1 MNSRWQTSRIGLINF
16 WYYDEQE
23 FPFVKGRMLLR
34 GSNGSGKSVT
44 MQSVIPLLLDGNMSP
59 ERLDP
64 FGSRDRKMSSYL
76 LEEDDDRDE
85 RTGYLYLEFKRQESG
100 TWLTVGMGIR
110 ARKGKP
116 LDKWYF
122 SLTDGRRV
130 GRDFFL
136 YKEIGEKVTLSK
148 KELENRIAGGGQI
161 FDRQA
166 DYMEYVNRQ
175 IFGFETVEEYKEM
188 IDLLIQLRTPKL
200 SKDFK
205 PSVVNDILSDS
216 LQPLS
221 DEDLRPMSEAIE
233 NMDTMN
239 MNLKA
244 REAGYQAA
252 EKIQRVLD
260 RYNRLTLFEKADR
273 CCENRKRLL
282 ALEKEERARTEEN
295 ERCEKRVR
303 QLEDEIADLDAR
315 RDTMEKERD
324 SLSRSDAVG
333 LKSREMD
340 LASRIRARETL
351 LSEKKRQLDA
361 KQEQYVELEDRRKR
375 EKDRVYEKECELD
388 VILEEMRAEAE
399 EMSFD
404 EHAFFR
410 EELKENFHRP
420 FSWDTHEAQFIKV
433 KSEISRGTEL
443 LRDAEIRR
451 KEADELLKNR
461 ERQQRETDM
470 AMRKESEL
478 EAMLVQVENEWKEAL
493 YSWNEQNEELK
504 FSKEQMREM
513 ARFADEYGED
523 SDFAKVRQT
532 AADLWIDRKGGINGE
547 LGRKQEEKRN
557 LEEAHR
563 EIEEELAQ
571 WESSR
576 EPEPPRSE
584 AVRKNRERLQE
595 KGIPYQEFYK
605 VVEFGKEL
613 VQDPE
618 ACGRLEEALLE
629 MGILDAL
636 VIEEQYREQVLAAD
650 PGCADRY
657 LFVQP
662 HHAEKSLLDVL
673 DLNDSVNDIFFNQR
687 ITGIL
692 GNIFLAGTS
701 DAGEKSGAKVEG
713 AGGDFPDET
722 GPSVTAVYPDGS
734 YQIGV
739 IRGTVTG
746 EHEAGFIGVQARE
759 RSRKAKI
766 AACRDMLAENE
777 RQQEIL
783 ERETEVLKQRLV
795 RLQQEYEKLP
805 GDTDIREA
813 FRMLS
818 DARRIVEQM
827 RQEGARLEEELLKVS
842 AVLKELKRQAAEIAQ
857 KLYLNCSYE
866 TFRRADEAAAD
877 YRQHFYQLRSGHEL
891 FLQVHAHLEELKE
904 RQELLDQEMD
914 QIRYEAGN
922 AARELNK
929 EREEYNSIIQ
939 QLELTDYEQIR
950 KQLDECMDWLKNY
963 PGRLQKCVAE
973 KTQNEE
979 RIRTLRE
986 QAAQNEERISELRSK
1001 AEYLGKC
1008 FAAEMELDYVHF
1020 TESPIKD
1027 AADRDN
1033 TALEE
1038 AAGKVRDFLAPECRD
1053 MEKEQIISRLNQ
1065 VYFENRGFLT
1075 DYQIMQ
1081 TELFEELDRQ
1091 AQRGDPPAKRLDIAA
1106 RYQGVRIPFGSLLT
1120 HLEEEIA
1127 ELKDLIKD
1135 GDRELFEDILANT
1148 VSRKIRGKINS
1159 SNAWV
1164 EKMNSLMG
1172 AMNTS
1177 SGLKLKLRWRSRT
1190 AETEDQLDTKEL
1202 VELLKKDYRL
1212 MREEEAAKLSAH
1224 FRSKV
1229 EEARRHAKDSG
1240 GMISFYQVMKE
1251 TLDYRK
1257 WFEFQL
1263 FFQKGG
1269 ERVKELTNSVFGT
1282 FSGGE
1287 KAMAMYVPLFS
1298 AVVAKYQ
1305 GGRADAPRLISLDEA
1320 FAGVDNRNIR
1330 DMFRLMTEFQFDFII
1345 NSQVLWGDCDTL
1357 DALAIYQLLRPE
1369 NAKFVTVMP
1378 YLWNGHARVMLEDES
1393 EMEEQAAQT
1402 GPSGMSE

>member
-1 MNSRWQTSRIGLINF
+1 MNSRWQASRIGLINF

-76 LEEDDDRDE
+76 LEEDDGRDE
-85 RTGYLYLEFKRQESG
+85 RTGYLYLEFKRRESD

-110 ARKGKP
+110 ARRGKP

-122 SLTDGRRV
+122 SLSDGRRV
-130 GRDFFL
+130 GKDFLL

-148 KELENRIAGGGQI
+148 KELENRIAGGGQV

-205 PSVVNDILSDS
+205 PSVVSDILSDS

-239 MNLKA
+239 LNLKA

-273 CCENRKRLL
+273 CCENQKKLSEAEREARSQAEETECSRKRVL
-282 ALEKEERARTEEN
+282 ALE
-295 ERCEKRVR
+295 
-303 QLEDEIADLDAR
+303 QEISELDAR
-315 RDTMEKERD
+315 RDALEKERE
-324 SLSRSDAVG
+324 SLSKSDAVS
-333 LKSREMD
+333 LKSRELD
-340 LASRIRARETL
+340 LASRIRTRERL
-351 LSEKKRQLDA
+351 LEEKRRQLDA
-361 KQEQYVELEDRRKR
+361 KQEQYVELEGKKKQEEDRA
-375 EKDRVYEKECELD
+375 YEKESELD
-388 VILEEMRAEAE
+388 GILEEMQSEAG
-399 EMSFD
+399 EMSFE
-404 EHAFFR
+404 EHDFFQD
-410 EELKENFHRP
+410 ELKENFNSA
-420 FSWDTHEAQFIKV
+420 FSWDTHEAQFQKV
-433 KSEISRGTEL
+433 KDEIGRGTEL
-443 LRDAEIRR
+443 LREAETRQR
-451 KEADELLKNR
+451 EADELLKKR
-461 ERQQRETDM
+461 ERQQRETD
-470 AMRKESEL
+470 AAQRRESEL
-478 EAMLVQVENEWKEAL
+478 ESVLVQVENEWKEAL
-493 YSWNEQNEELK
+493 YSWNGRNEELK
-504 FSKEQMREM
+504 FTPEQMREM
-513 ARFADEYGED
+513 ARFADEYGES
-523 SDFAKVRQT
+523 SDFARVRQT
-532 AADLWIDRKGGINGE
+532 AADLWIGRKGEISGE
-547 LGRKQEEKRN
+547 VCRRQDELRD
-557 LEEAHR
+557 LENAHR

-571 WESSR
+571 WESTR
-576 EPEPPRSE
+576 EPEPPRSGT
-584 AVRKNRERLQE
+584 VRKNRERLRE

-605 VVEFGKEL
+605 VVEFGREL
-613 VQDPE
+613 SGDPKR
-618 ACGRLEEALLE
+618 CGRLEEALLE

-636 VIEEQYREQVLAAD
+636 VIEEQYREQVMKAD

-657 LFVQP
+657 LFVQT

-673 DLNDSVNDIFFNQR
+673 DLNDSVNDIFMNQR

-692 GNIFLAGTS
+692 GNIALSERLEEA
-701 DAGEKSGAKVEG
+701 EG
-713 AGGDFPDET
+713 AGSG
-722 GPSVTAVYPDGS
+722 GSAGIGASMTAVHPDGS

-739 IRGTVTG
+739 VSGTVSG

-759 RSRKAKI
+759 KNRQAKI
-766 AACRDMLAENE
+766 ASCRELLAENE
-777 RQQEIL
+777 QKQ
-783 ERETEVLKQRLV
+783 EVLRGEVAVLEQRIS
-795 RLQQEYEKLP
+795 RLQEEYESLP
-805 GDTDIREA
+805 EDTDMREA
-813 FRMLS
+813 WKMLS
-818 DARRIVEQM
+818 EARRTVERM
-827 RQEGARLEEELLKVS
+827 REEGARLERELMEVGEALG
-842 AVLKELKRQAAEIAQ
+842 ELKRQAAEIAR
-857 KLYLNCSYE
+857 KLYLTCSYE
-866 TFRRADEAAAD
+866 TFRRADEAASD

-891 FLQVHAHLEELKE
+891 FLQIRAHMEELGE
-904 RQELLDQEMD
+904 RQEILDGEMD
-914 QIRYEAGN
+914 QIRYEAGGVKK
-922 AARELNK
+922 ELKK
-929 EREEYNSIIQ
+929 EQEEYDSILR

-950 KQLDECMDWLKNY
+950 QKLDECMEWLKEY
-963 PGRLQKCVAE
+963 PERLQSCVAE

-979 RIRTLRE
+979 RIRALSE
-986 QAAQNEERISELRSK
+986 QAAQNEERIVELKRR
-1001 AEYLGKC
+1001 AEYLETC
-1008 FAAEMELDYVHF
+1008 FAAERSLHYVEL
-1020 TESPIKD
+1020 PG
-1027 AADRDN
+1027 
-1033 TALEE
+1033 EE
-1038 AAGKVRDFLAPECRD
+1038 AETEEPAEKIRSLLAGECRD
-1053 MEKEQIISRLNQ
+1053 MDKEQIIRSLNQ

-1081 TELFEELDRQ
+1081 TELFEELDRE
-1091 AQRGDPPAKRLDIAA
+1091 AQKGDPSAKRLDIAA
-1106 RYQGVRIPFGSLLT
+1106 RYQGVRIPFGRLLV

-1127 ELKDLIKD
+1127 ELKDLIKA

-1177 SGLKLKLRWRSRT
+1177 SGLKLNLRWRSRT

-1212 MREEEAAKLSAH
+1212 MRGDEAAKLSAH

-1229 EEARRHAKDSG
+1229 EEARRHARDSG

-1305 GGRADAPRLISLDEA
+1305 GGRPDAPRLISLDEA

-1330 DMFRLMTEFQFDFII
+1330 DMFRLMAEFEFDFII

-1393 EMEEQAAQT
+1393 EMEKQA
-1402 GPSGMSE
+1402 ELED

>member
-1 MNSRWQTSRIGLINF
+1 MNSRWQASRIGLINF
-16 WYYDEQE
+16 WYYDDQE

-76 LEEDDDRDE
+76 LEEDDGRDE
-85 RTGYLYLEFKRQESG
+85 RTGYLYLEFKRQESD

-110 ARKGKP
+110 ARRGKP

-122 SLTDGRRV
+122 SLSDGRRV
-130 GRDFFL
+130 GRDFLL

-148 KELENRIAGGGQI
+148 KELENRIAGGGQV

-175 IFGFETVEEYKEM
+175 IFGFETVEEYKEL

-239 MNLKA
+239 LNLKA

-273 CCENRKRLL
+273 CCENQKKLSEAEREAKAQADETERSRERVL
-282 ALEKEERARTEEN
+282 ALE
-295 ERCEKRVR
+295 
-303 QLEDEIADLDAR
+303 QEISELDAR
-315 RDTMEKERD
+315 RDAMEKERE
-324 SLSRSDAVG
+324 SLSKSDAVS
-333 LKSREMD
+333 LKSRELD
-340 LASRIRARETL
+340 LAARIRTRESL
-351 LSEKKRQLDA
+351 LEEKQRQLDA
-361 KQEQYVELEDRRKR
+361 KQEQYTEIEGKKKQEEDRA
-375 EKDRVYEKECELD
+375 YEKERELD
-388 VILEEMRAEAE
+388 SILEEMQSEAG
-399 EMSFD
+399 EMSFE
-404 EHAFFR
+404 EHDFFQD
-410 EELKENFHRP
+410 ELKENFNAP
-420 FSWDTHEAQFIKV
+420 FSWDTHEAQFRKV
-433 KSEISRGTEL
+433 KDEISRGTEL
-443 LRDAEIRR
+443 LREAETRQR
-451 KEADELLKNR
+451 EADDLLKKR
-461 ERQQRETDM
+461 ERQQRETD
-470 AMRKESEL
+470 AAQRREGEL
-478 EAMLVQVENEWKEAL
+478 ESVLVQVENEWKEAL
-493 YSWNEQNEELK
+493 YSWNGQNEELK
-504 FSKEQMREM
+504 FTPEQMREM
-513 ARFADEYGED
+513 ARFADEYGGE
-523 SDFAKVRQT
+523 SDFARVRQT
-532 AADLWIDRKGGINGE
+532 AADLWIGRKGEISGE
-547 LGRKQEEKRN
+547 VRRRQDELQD
-557 LEEAHR
+557 LENAHR
-563 EIEEELAQ
+563 EIEEELVQ

-576 EPEPPRSE
+576 EPEPPRSD
-584 AVRKNRERLQE
+584 AVRKNRERLRE

-605 VVEFGKEL
+605 VVEFGREL
-613 VQDPE
+613 SGDPE
-618 ACGRLEEALLE
+618 RCGRLEEALME

-636 VIEEQYREQVLAAD
+636 VIEEQYRDQVMEAD

-662 HHAEKSLLDVL
+662 HYVEKSLLDVL
-673 DLNDSVNDIFFNQR
+673 DLNDSVNDIFMNQR

-692 GNIFLAGTS
+692 GNIGLSGSEDPEGAASGGSVLAGS
-701 DAGEKSGAKVEG
+701 AGIGA
-713 AGGDFPDET
+713 
-722 GPSVTAVYPDGS
+722 SMTAVRPDGS

-739 IRGTVTG
+739 VSGTISG
-746 EHEAGFIGVQARE
+746 QHEAGFIGVQARE
-759 RSRKAKI
+759 KNRQAKI
-766 AACRDMLAENE
+766 ASCRELLAENE
-777 RQQEIL
+777 QRQETLRSEVAVL
-783 ERETEVLKQRLV
+783 EQRIS
-795 RLQQEYEKLP
+795 RLQEEYESLP
-805 GDTDIREA
+805 EDTDMREA
-813 FRMLS
+813 WKMLS
-818 DARRIVEQM
+818 EARRTVERM
-827 RQEGARLEEELLKVS
+827 REEGARLERELMEVGE
-842 AVLKELKRQAAEIAQ
+842 ALKELKRQAAEIAQ
-857 KLYLNCSYE
+857 KLYLTCSYE
-866 TFRRADEAAAD
+866 TFRRADEAASD

-891 FLQVHAHLEELKE
+891 FLQIRAHMEELGE
-904 RQELLDQEMD
+904 RQEILDGEMD
-914 QIRYEAGN
+914 QIRYEAGS
-922 AARELNK
+922 ARRELKK
-929 EREEYNSIIQ
+929 EQEEYDSILR

-950 KQLDECMDWLKNY
+950 QKLDECMGWLKEY
-963 PGRLQKCVAE
+963 PERLQSCVAE

-979 RIRTLRE
+979 RIRALSE
-986 QAAQNEERISELRSK
+986 QAAQNEERIVELKRR
-1001 AEYLGKC
+1001 AEYLETC
-1008 FAAEMELDYVHF
+1008 FAAERSLHYVKL
-1020 TESPIKD
+1020 PG
-1027 AADRDN
+1027 
-1033 TALEE
+1033 EE
-1038 AAGKVRDFLAPECRD
+1038 AEAAEPAEKIRSFLAGECRD
-1053 MEKEQIISRLNQ
+1053 MDKEQIIRSLNQ

-1081 TELFEELDRQ
+1081 TELFEELDRESQ
-1091 AQRGDPPAKRLDIAA
+1091 KGDPSAKRLDIAA
-1106 RYQGVRIPFGSLLT
+1106 RYQGVRIPFGRLLT
-1120 HLEEEIA
+1120 HLSEEIA
-1127 ELKDLIKD
+1127 ELKDLIKA

-1148 VSRKIRGKINS
+1148 VNRKIRGKINS

-1177 SGLKLKLRWRSRT
+1177 SGLKLNLRWRSCT

-1212 MREEEAAKLSAH
+1212 MREDEAAKLSAH

-1229 EEARRHAKDSG
+1229 EEARRHARDSG

-1305 GGRADAPRLISLDEA
+1305 GGRPDAPRLISLDEA

-1330 DMFRLMTEFQFDFII
+1330 DMFRLMAEFQFDFII

-1378 YLWNGHARVMLEDES
+1378 YLWNGHSRVMLEDES
-1393 EMEEQAAQT
+1393 EMEKRAAQ
-1402 GPSGMSE
+1402 EA

>member
-1 MNSRWQTSRIGLINF
+1 MNSRWQASRIGLINF
-16 WYYDEQE
+16 WYYDDQE

-76 LEEDDDRDE
+76 LEEDDGRDE
-85 RTGYLYLEFKRQESG
+85 RTGYLYLEFKRQESD

-110 ARKGKP
+110 ARRGKP

-122 SLTDGRRV
+122 SLSDGRRV
-130 GRDFFL
+130 GRDFLL

-148 KELENRIAGGGQI
+148 KELENRIAGGGQV

-175 IFGFETVEEYKEM
+175 IFGFETVEEYKEL

-239 MNLKA
+239 LNLKA

-273 CCENRKRLL
+273 CCENQKRLSEAEREAKAQADETERSRKRVL
-282 ALEKEERARTEEN
+282 ALE
-295 ERCEKRVR
+295 
-303 QLEDEIADLDAR
+303 QEISELDAR
-315 RDTMEKERD
+315 RDAMEKERE
-324 SLSRSDAVG
+324 SLSKSDAVS
-333 LKSREMD
+333 LKSRELD
-340 LASRIRARETL
+340 LASRIRTREGL
-351 LSEKKRQLDA
+351 LEEKRRQLDA
-361 KQEQYVELEDRRKR
+361 KQEQYVELEGKKKQEEDRA
-375 EKDRVYEKECELD
+375 YEKESELD
-388 VILEEMRAEAE
+388 GILEEMQSEAG
-399 EMSFD
+399 EMSFE
-404 EHAFFR
+404 EHDFFQD
-410 EELKENFHRP
+410 ELKENFNSA
-420 FSWDTHEAQFIKV
+420 FSWDTHEAQFQKV
-433 KSEISRGTEL
+433 KDEIGRGTEL
-443 LRDAEIRR
+443 LREAETRQR
-451 KEADELLKNR
+451 EADELLKKR
-461 ERQQRETDM
+461 ERQQRETD
-470 AMRKESEL
+470 AAQRREGEL
-478 EAMLVQVENEWKEAL
+478 ESVLVQVENEWKEAL
-493 YSWNEQNEELK
+493 YSWNGRNEELK
-504 FSKEQMREM
+504 FTPEQMREM
-513 ARFADEYGED
+513 ARFADEYGEA
-523 SDFAKVRQT
+523 SDFARVRQT
-532 AADLWIDRKGGINGE
+532 AADLWIGRKGEISGE
-547 LGRKQEEKRN
+547 VRRRQDELQD
-557 LEEAHR
+557 LEDAHR

-576 EPEPPRSE
+576 EPEPPRSD
-584 AVRKNRERLQE
+584 AVRKNRERLRE

-605 VVEFGKEL
+605 VVEFGREMSG
-613 VQDPE
+613 DPKR
-618 ACGRLEEALLE
+618 CGRLEEALLE

-636 VIEEQYREQVLAAD
+636 VIEEQYREQVMKAD

-662 HHAEKSLLDVL
+662 HYAEKSLLDVL
-673 DLNDSVNDIFFNQR
+673 DLNDSVNDIFMNQR

-692 GNIFLAGTS
+692 GNIALSERLDEA
-701 DAGEKSGAKVEG
+701 EG
-713 AGGDFPDET
+713 AGSG
-722 GPSVTAVYPDGS
+722 GSAHGGSAGIGASMTAVRPDGS

-739 IRGTVTG
+739 VSGTVSG

-759 RSRKAKI
+759 KNRQAKI
-766 AACRDMLAENE
+766 ASCRELLAENE
-777 RQQEIL
+777 QRQ
-783 ERETEVLKQRLV
+783 EVLRGEVSALEQRIR
-795 RLQQEYEKLP
+795 RLQDEYESLP
-805 GDTDIREA
+805 EDTDMREA
-813 FRMLS
+813 WKMLS
-818 DARRIVEQM
+818 EARQTVERM
-827 RQEGARLEEELLKVS
+827 REEGARLERELMEVGEALG
-842 AVLKELKRQAAEIAQ
+842 EIKRQAAEIAQ
-857 KLYLNCSYE
+857 KLYLTCSYE
-866 TFRRADEAAAD
+866 TFRRADEAASD

-891 FLQVHAHLEELKE
+891 FLQIRAHMEELGE
-904 RQELLDQEMD
+904 RQEILDGEMD
-914 QIRYEAGN
+914 QIRYEAGS
-922 AARELNK
+922 AGRELKK
-929 EREEYNSIIQ
+929 EQEEYDSILR

-950 KQLDECMDWLKNY
+950 QKLDECMEWLKEY
-963 PGRLQKCVAE
+963 PERLQSCVAE

-979 RIRTLRE
+979 RIRALLE
-986 QAAQNEERISELRSK
+986 QAAQNEERIGELRRR
-1001 AEYLGKC
+1001 AEYLETC
-1008 FAAEMELDYVHF
+1008 FAAERSLHYVELPGE
-1020 TESPIKD
+1020 ESE
-1027 AADRDN
+1027 
-1033 TALEE
+1033 TAEPAEKIRSLL
-1038 AAGKVRDFLAPECRD
+1038 AGECRD
-1053 MEKEQIISRLNQ
+1053 MDKEQIIRSLNQ

-1081 TELFEELDRQ
+1081 TELFEELDRE
-1091 AQRGDPPAKRLDIAA
+1091 AQKGDPSAKRLDIAA
-1106 RYQGVRIPFGSLLT
+1106 RYQGVRIPFGRLLT
-1120 HLEEEIA
+1120 HLAEEIA
-1127 ELKDLIKD
+1127 ELKDLIKA

-1177 SGLKLKLRWRSRT
+1177 SGLKLNLRWRSRT

-1212 MREEEAAKLSAH
+1212 MREDEAAKLSAH

-1229 EEARRHAKDSG
+1229 EEARRHARDSG

-1298 AVVAKYQ
+1298 AVVA
-1305 GGRADAPRLISLDEA
+1305 
-1320 FAGVDNRNIR
+1320 
-1330 DMFRLMTEFQFDFII
+1330 
-1345 NSQVLWGDCDTL
+1345 
-1357 DALAIYQLLRPE
+1357 
-1369 NAKFVTVMP
+1369 
-1378 YLWNGHARVMLEDES
+1378 
-1393 EMEEQAAQT
+1393 
-1402 GPSGMSE
+1402 

>member
-1 MNSRWQTSRIGLINF
+1 MNSRWQASRIGLINF

-76 LEEDDDRDE
+76 LEEDDGRDE
-85 RTGYLYLEFKRQESG
+85 RTGYLYLEFKRRESD

-110 ARKGKP
+110 ARRGKP

-122 SLTDGRRV
+122 SLSDGRRV
-130 GRDFFL
+130 GKDFLL

-148 KELENRIAGGGQI
+148 KELENRIAGGGQV

-205 PSVVNDILSDS
+205 PSVVSDILSDS

-239 MNLKA
+239 LNLKA

-273 CCENRKRLL
+273 CCENQKKLSEAEREARSQAEETECSRKRVL
-282 ALEKEERARTEEN
+282 ALE
-295 ERCEKRVR
+295 
-303 QLEDEIADLDAR
+303 QEISELDAR
-315 RDTMEKERD
+315 RDALEKERE
-324 SLSRSDAVG
+324 SLSKSDAVS
-333 LKSREMD
+333 LKSRELD
-340 LASRIRARETL
+340 LASRIRTREGL
-351 LSEKKRQLDA
+351 LEEKRRQLDA
-361 KQEQYVELEDRRKR
+361 KQEQYVELEGKKKQEEDRA
-375 EKDRVYEKECELD
+375 YEKESELD
-388 VILEEMRAEAE
+388 GILEEMQSEAG
-399 EMSFD
+399 EMSFE
-404 EHAFFR
+404 EHDFFQD
-410 EELKENFHRP
+410 ELKENFNSA
-420 FSWDTHEAQFIKV
+420 FSWDTHEAQFQKV
-433 KSEISRGTEL
+433 KDEIGRGTEL
-443 LRDAEIRR
+443 LREAETRQR
-451 KEADELLKNR
+451 EADELLKKR
-461 ERQQRETDM
+461 ERQQRETD
-470 AMRKESEL
+470 AAQRRESEL
-478 EAMLVQVENEWKEAL
+478 ESVLVQVENEWKEAL
-493 YSWNEQNEELK
+493 YSWNGRNEELK
-504 FSKEQMREM
+504 FTPEQMREI
-513 ARFADEYGED
+513 ARFADEYGES
-523 SDFAKVRQT
+523 SDFARVRQT
-532 AADLWIDRKGGINGE
+532 AADLWIGRKGEISGKVRRRQDE
-547 LGRKQEEKRN
+547 LRD
-557 LEEAHR
+557 LENIRR

-571 WESSR
+571 WESTR
-576 EPEPPRSE
+576 EPEPPRSDT
-584 AVRKNRERLQE
+584 VRKNRERLRE

-605 VVEFGKEL
+605 VVEFGREL
-613 VQDPE
+613 SGDPKR
-618 ACGRLEEALLE
+618 CGRLEEALLE

-636 VIEEQYREQVLAAD
+636 VIEEQYREQVMKAD

-657 LFVQP
+657 LFVQT

-673 DLNDSVNDIFFNQR
+673 DLNDSVNDIFMNQR

-692 GNIFLAGTS
+692 GNIGI
-701 DAGEKSGAKVEG
+701 SGSEEPEG
-713 AGGDFPDET
+713 AASGG
-722 GPSVTAVYPDGS
+722 SVHAGFAGISASMTAVHPDGS

-739 IRGTVTG
+739 VSGTVSG

-759 RSRKAKI
+759 KNRQAKI
-766 AACRDMLAENE
+766 ASCRELLAENE
-777 RQQEIL
+777 QKQ
-783 ERETEVLKQRLV
+783 EVLRGEVAVLEQRIS
-795 RLQQEYEKLP
+795 RLQEEYESLP
-805 GDTDIREA
+805 EDTDMREA
-813 FRMLS
+813 WKMLS
-818 DARRIVEQM
+818 EARRTVERM
-827 RQEGARLEEELLKVS
+827 REEGARLERELMEVGEALG
-842 AVLKELKRQAAEIAQ
+842 ELKRQAAEIAR
-857 KLYLNCSYE
+857 KLYLTCSYE
-866 TFRRADEAAAD
+866 TFRRADEAASD

-891 FLQVHAHLEELKE
+891 FLQIRAHMEELGE
-904 RQELLDQEMD
+904 RQEILDGEMD
-914 QIRYEAGN
+914 QIRYEAGGVKK
-922 AARELNK
+922 ELKK
-929 EREEYNSIIQ
+929 EQEEYDSILR

-950 KQLDECMDWLKNY
+950 QKLDECMEWLKEY
-963 PGRLQKCVAE
+963 PERLQSCVAE

-979 RIRTLRE
+979 RIRALSE
-986 QAAQNEERISELRSK
+986 QAAQNEERIVELKRR
-1001 AEYLGKC
+1001 AEYLETC
-1008 FAAEMELDYVHF
+1008 FAAERSLHYVEL
-1020 TESPIKD
+1020 PG
-1027 AADRDN
+1027 
-1033 TALEE
+1033 EE
-1038 AAGKVRDFLAPECRD
+1038 AETEEPAEKIRSLLAGECRD
-1053 MEKEQIISRLNQ
+1053 MDKEQIIRSLNQ

-1081 TELFEELDRQ
+1081 TELFEELDRE
-1091 AQRGDPPAKRLDIAA
+1091 AQKGDPSAKRLDIAA
-1106 RYQGVRIPFGSLLT
+1106 RYQGVRIPFGRLLT

-1127 ELKDLIKD
+1127 ELKDLIKA

-1177 SGLKLKLRWRSRT
+1177 SGLKLNLRWRSRT

-1212 MREEEAAKLSAH
+1212 MREDEAAKLSAH

-1229 EEARRHAKDSG
+1229 EEARRHARDSG

-1305 GGRADAPRLISLDEA
+1305 GGRPDAPRLISLDEA

-1330 DMFRLMTEFQFDFII
+1330 DMFRLMAEFEFDFII

-1393 EMEEQAAQT
+1393 EMEKRAAQ
-1402 GPSGMSE
+1402 EA